1 MLSLIHR
8 SWWPA
13 IVLALLFNCG
23 MCQAQSA
30 NLVDFGPNG
39 KLIYHPYTL
48 QGETV
53 LDFSHCGYEGGGVAL
68 PKVPVKITLA
78 PQLGSK
84 DDLPRLQDAVDW
96 LSRLPLDA
104 AGFHGALLLKH
115 GVFRLSNTLRLTS
128 SGVVIRGE
136 GGNEKGTVLLGTSR
150 ENYVLISVM
159 GAPAQVLANTSQ
171 KITSPYVPTGSYS
184 FTVTNGA
191 GFKPGDTIFVTRHGN
206 AAWIHEL
213 KMDQIRLRNPKKPE
227 LTKQWRPFD
236 LVFDRVVT
244 QVAGSTLTLD
254 APLGNSIDEKWGGGS
269 VAKYN
274 GSARIQHVGIEN
286 LYGICDYDPSI
297 IKVYNGSKERVDEN
311 HAGRLAAFDNVQNAW
326 ARDLG
331 SRYLQ
336 GLASIGKGAKW
347 VTVQDSDSVE
357 PISLITGGRRY
368 SFFNDGQLT
377 LWQRC
382 RADGS
387 RHAFIYDSRV
397 CGPNVFLDCEATN
410 EHGFS
415 EAHHRWS
422 VGGLYDNV
430 HGNVAVNDRQYLGS
444 GQGWGGANYVIW
456 NGEGALM
463 LQSPP
468 TAQNFAF
475 GFVGR
480 KAKPDFG
487 EPGGWWE
494 AYGQHVAPRSLY
506 TKQLEDRLGPQAVR
520 NIAGENL
527 PSPMSSTQAQTPNS
541 ASILTPKQGPEPRI
555 NGSKV
560 FGVRPGHPLV
570 FTIPA
575 SGARPMTFSA
585 SHLPKGVSVDE
596 KTGQISG
603 ILTKP
608 GVYVVTLH
616 AKNAVGTATRN
627 LKIVVGETL
636 ALTPPMGWNH
646 YNIYGTH
653 ITQEQVLTQAKAMA
667 ASGLIQHG
675 WSYINIDDGWQGSRG
690 GPSQTMQ
697 SDTVLFPDMAA
708 LCRQVHAL
716 GLKIGAYST
725 PWVESYGHRVGGS
738 AMNPEGTFEPVKGKV
753 ERNKKLLPFAIGPYH
768 FWDNDAK
775 QFAAWG
781 IDYLKYDWNPI
792 EVPETQAMYQALRSS
807 GRDVVFSLSNQAPFA
822 GAADWAKW
830 SNAWR
835 TGGDIRD
842 SWPSL
847 KSRLFTQDRW
857 APYAGPG
864 HWNDTDMMVV
874 GVVGFG
880 HTHPTLLTPDEQY
893 THMSAWC
900 LLSVP
905 MLLGCDLTKLDDFTL
920 SLLTNDE
927 VIAVSQDPLGKQATV
942 VSQQGSAGA
951 MAKDME
957 DGSKAVGLFNLGDEG
972 TQQVIVSWADLGIKG
987 SHIVRDLWRQKD
999 LGVFNQEFKADVNQH
1014 GVVLVSIR
1022 PAP

>member
-1 MLSLIHR
+1 MLSLLHR
-8 SWWPA
+8 SWWLA
-13 IVLALLFNCG
+13 IVLAFLFSGG

-30 NLVDFGPNG
+30 SLVSIGPNG
-39 KLIYHPYTL
+39 KLIYHPYTP
-48 QGETV
+48 QGDTI

-78 PQLGSK
+78 PQLGDK
-84 DDLPRLQDAVDW
+84 DDLPRLQDAVDR

-104 AGFHGALLLKH
+104 AGFHGALLLKQ
-115 GVFRLSNTLRLTS
+115 GVFRLSDTLRLTS
-128 SGVVIRGE
+128 SGIVIRGE
-136 GGNEKGTVLLGTSR
+136 GGSEKGTVLLGTSR
-150 ENYVLISVM
+150 KDYALVSIA

-171 KITSPYVPTGSYS
+171 NITTPYVPTGSS
-184 FTVTNGA
+184 TFAVTNGA
-191 GFKPGDTIFVTRHGN
+191 GFKPGDTVFVTRHGN
-206 AAWIHEL
+206 AAWIHEI
-213 KMDQIRLRNPKKPE
+213 KMDQIRPHNPKKPE
-227 LTKQWRPFD
+227 LTQQWRPFD

-254 APLGNSIDEKWGGGS
+254 APLASSIDEKWGGGS

-274 GSARIQHVGIEN
+274 GGARIQHVGIEN

-297 IKVYNGSKERVDEN
+297 VKVYDGSTERVDEN
-311 HAGRLAAFDNVQNAW
+311 HARRMVSFDNAQNVW
-326 ARDLG
+326 ARGLG
-331 SRYLQ
+331 TRYLQ
-336 GLASIGKGAKW
+336 GVASVGRGAKW
-347 VTVQDSDSVE
+347 VTIQDSASVE

-368 SFFNDGQLT
+368 SFLDDGQLT

-387 RHAFIYDSRV
+387 RHAFVYDSRV
-397 CGPNVFLDCEATN
+397 CGPNVFFDCEAT
-410 EHGFS
+410 HAHAYS

-430 HGNVAVNDRQYLGS
+430 HGNVAVNDRQNYGT

-463 LQSPP
+463 LQGPP

-480 KAKPDFG
+480 KVKPSFG
-487 EPGGWWE
+487 ATSGFWE
-494 AYGQHVAPRSLY
+494 AYGKHVEPRSLY
-506 TKQLEDRLGPQAVR
+506 IKQLEDRLGAQAVR

-527 PSPMSSTQAQTPNS
+527 PMESTQAQTPDP
-541 ASILTPKQGPEPRI
+541 ALILTPKQGPEPRI
-555 NGSKV
+555 NGPKV
-560 FGVRPGHPLV
+560 FGVRPAHPLV

-575 SGARPMTFSA
+575 SGARPMTFTA
-585 SHLPKGVSVDE
+585 DHLPPGVRVDLN
-596 KTGQISG
+596 TGQISG
-603 ILTKP
+603 ALAKP
-608 GVYVVTLH
+608 GSYSIALH
-616 AKNAVGTATRN
+616 ARNASGTATRAF
-627 LKIVVGETL
+627 KIVVGETI

-646 YNIYGTH
+646 YNIYGTR
-653 ITQEQVLTQAKAMA
+653 ITQDQILTQARAMA
-667 ASGLIQHG
+667 SSGLVQHG

-690 GPSQTMQ
+690 GPLHAMQ
-697 SDTVLFPDMAA
+697 SDPTAFPDMQA
-708 LCRQVHAL
+708 LCSQVHAL
-716 GLKIGAYST
+716 GLKIGTYST
-725 PWVESYGHRVGGS
+725 PWVKSYGHRVGGS
-738 AMNPEGTFEPVKGKV
+738 ATTPDGAFKPTGIPSA
-753 ERNKKLLPFAIGPYH
+753 RNKKLLPYAIGPFH
-768 FWDNDAK
+768 FWDNDAR

-792 EVPETQAMYQALRSS
+792 EVPETQAMYEALRGS
-807 GRDVVFSLSNQAPFA
+807 GRDIVLSLSNSAPFA

-847 KSRLFTQDRW
+847 KSRLFTQDKW

-880 HTHPTLLTPDEQY
+880 HPHQTLLTPDEQY

-905 MLLGCDLTKLDDFTL
+905 LLLGCDMTKLDDFTL
-920 SLLTNDE
+920 GLLTNDE
-927 VIAVSQDPLGKQATV
+927 VIAVSQDPLGRQATV
-942 VSQQGSAGA
+942 VSHQGSAGV

-957 DGSKAVGLFNLGDEG
+957 DGSKAVGLFNPGDPSA
-972 TQQVIVSWADLGIKG
+972 QQVTARWSDLGIKG
-987 SHIVRDLWRQKD
+987 PQIVRDLWRQKD
-999 LGVFNQEFKADVNQH
+999 LGVFDHEFKADVNSH

-1022 PAP
+1022 PAS